1 MIKFGKKCAIKN
13 MKMSQTI
20 RAYHGSGTSI
30 VEFSYNFTNQGR
42 DQLGSGFY
50 FSDDLQQA
58 LSYTSATQEDLPK
71 LGGSD
76 NPTVHVADLTF
87 ARLLDWE
94 EELPITLRQVSAL
107 IKRSPGLEDALQ
119 NWGDVDYEGRDKVL
133 ARAADAYVHGK
144 GDGPTLMTIHKIAND
159 FYPSDVAQF
168 NEALREVLGIDG
180 VCYRM
185 PEFVHYVAFFP
196 EQISILQ
203 RLTVDEARALLEPS
217 EPSRSPRQRQ

>member
-1 MIKFGKKCAIKN
+1 
-13 MKMSQTI
+13 MSHTI
-20 RAYHGSGTSI
+20 RAYHRSGTSI
-30 VEFSYNFTNQGR
+30 SKFCYSFTNQGR
-42 DQLGSGFY
+42 DALGSGFY

-71 LGGSD
+71 LGGFD

-87 ARLLDWE
+87 ERLLDWE
-94 EELPITLRQVSAL
+94 EELPITLRQVFAL
-107 IKRSPGLEDALQ
+107 IGRAPGLEDALQ
-119 NWGDVDYEGRDKVL
+119 NWGDVDYEGREKVL

-144 GDGPTLMTIHKIAND
+144 GDGPTLKTLNKIAND

-168 NEALREVLGIDG
+168 NEALRDVLGIDG

-196 EQISILQ
+196 TQISILQ
-203 RLTVDEARALLEPS
+203 RLTVEEARSMLEPS
-217 EPSRSPRQRQ
+217 EPSRRPRQRQ

>member
-1 MIKFGKKCAIKN
+1 
-13 MKMSQTI
+13 MSQTV

-30 VEFSYNFTNQGR
+30 SDFCYSFTNQGR

-58 LSYTSATQEDLPK
+58 LSYTSATQDDLPK

-76 NPTVHVADLTF
+76 KPTVHVADLTF
-87 ARLLDWE
+87 ERLLDWE
-94 EELPITLRQVSAL
+94 EELPINLRQVLAL
-107 IKRSPGLEDALQ
+107 LKRAPGLEDALQ
-119 NWGDVDYEGRDKVL
+119 NWGDVDYEGREKVL

-144 GDGPTLMTIHKIAND
+144 GDGPTLKTINKIAND

-168 NEALREVLGIDG
+168 NEALRDVLGIDG

-196 EQISILQ
+196 TQIAILQ
-203 RLTVDEARALLEPS
+203 RLTVEEARAMLEPS
-217 EPSRSPRQRQ
+217 EPQRAPRPRQ